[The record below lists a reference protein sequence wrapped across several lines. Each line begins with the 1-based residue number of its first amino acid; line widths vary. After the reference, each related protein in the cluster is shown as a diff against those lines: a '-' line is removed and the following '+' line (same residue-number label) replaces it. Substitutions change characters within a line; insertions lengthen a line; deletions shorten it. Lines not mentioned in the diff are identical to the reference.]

1 MDKLIVEAEK
11 FTTSLLNEKLDTSFL
26 YHNLTHTQRVVEK
39 AKELAE
45 QSGLNDSEKNILILA
60 TWLHDTGYTKNIKS
74 LNRLIQMAIL
84 NFQKP
89 DKIVLQKT
97 TEFEAQFEFRP
108 LEPGFGLTIGNAL
121 RRVLLSSLEG
131 YAIVGIKVEGAE
143 HEFATLKGITEDV
156 TEIILNLKQVRFKK
170 IVDNDVAS
178 EKITLSIKNKTE
190 FTAGMIGEA
199 THAFE
204 VMNPELLICVMD
216 STAKLDIE
224 ITISKGRG
232 YVPAEDN
239 KVKDSVFGLIPID
252 SIHTPIK
259 NVKYHIENTRVEQRT
274 DFEKLIMDVNT
285 DGTIHPEEAVK
296 QASRILIQHLMI
308 ITDENITFDN
318 KEEKKEDMVDEQ
330 TLQLRKILKTPLED
344 LDLSVRA
351 FNCLKAAK
359 INSLSELVQYEQE
372 DLMKFRNFGQKSL
385 SEIEQVLIER
395 GLGFGMD
402 LSKLGL
408 DKEDY

>member
-1 MDKLIVEAEK
+1 
-11 FTTSLLNEKLDTSFL
+11 
-26 YHNLTHTQRVVEK
+26 
-39 AKELAE
+39 
-45 QSGLNDSEKNILILA
+45 
-60 TWLHDTGYTKNIKS
+60 
-74 LNRLIQMAIL
+74 MAIL

-89 DKIVLQKT
+89 DKIILQKSND
-97 TEFEAQFEFRP
+97 FEAQFEFRP
-108 LEPGFGLTIGNAL
+108 LEPGFGVTIGNAL

-131 YAIVGIKVEGAE
+131 HAISGIVIEGAD
-143 HEFATLKGITEDV
+143 HEFATIKGVVEDV

-170 IVDNDVAS
+170 IVDHDIQN
-178 EKITLSIKNKTE
+178 EKITLNIKGRTE

-199 THAFE
+199 TSSFQI
-204 VMNPELLICVMD
+204 MNPDLLICTMD
-216 STAKLDIE
+216 PSAKLNIE
-224 ITISKGRG
+224 LNVSKGRG
-232 YVPAEDN
+232 YVPAEEN
-239 KVKDSVFGLIPID
+239 KVKDASFGLIAID
-252 SIHTPIK
+252 SIFTPIK
-259 NVKYHIENTRVEQRT
+259 NVKYSIENTRVEQRT
-274 DFEKLIMDVNT
+274 DYEKLLMEVKT
-285 DGTIHPEEAVK
+285 DGTINPEEAVK

-318 KEEKKEDMVDEQ
+318 KEEKKEDLVDEQ

-385 SEIEQVLIER
+385 AEIEQVLHER
-395 GLGFGMD
+395 GLHFGMD

-408 DKEDY
+408 DKEE

>member
-1 MDKLIVEAEK
+1 
-11 FTTSLLNEKLDTSFL
+11 
-26 YHNLTHTQRVVEK
+26 
-39 AKELAE
+39 
-45 QSGLNDSEKNILILA
+45 
-60 TWLHDTGYTKNIKS
+60 
-74 LNRLIQMAIL
+74 MAIL

-89 DKIVLQKT
+89 DKIILQKAND
-97 TEFEAQFEFRP
+97 FEAQFEFRP
-108 LEPGFGLTIGNAL
+108 LEPGYGVTIGNAL

-131 YAIVGIKVEGAE
+131 YAISGIVIEGAD
-143 HEFATLKGITEDV
+143 HEFATIKGVVEDV
-156 TEIILNLKQVRFKK
+156 TEMILNLKQVRFKK
-170 IVDNDVAS
+170 IVDHDVQS
-178 EKITLSIKNKTE
+178 EKISLNIKGKSE

-199 THAFE
+199 TGSFQ
-204 VMNPELLICVMD
+204 VMNPDLLICTMD
-216 STAKLDIE
+216 SSAKLNIE
-224 ITISKGRG
+224 ININKGRG
-232 YVPAEDN
+232 YVPADDN
-239 KVKDSVFGLIPID
+239 KVKDAPFGLIAID
-252 SIHTPIK
+252 SIFTPIK
-259 NVKYHIENTRVEQRT
+259 NVKYAIENTRVEQRT
-274 DFEKLIMDVNT
+274 DYEKLIMDVKT

-318 KEEKKEDMVDEQ
+318 KEEKKEDLVDEQ

-385 SEIEQVLIER
+385 AEIEQVLHER
-395 GLGFGMD
+395 GLHFGMD

-408 DKEDY
+408 DKEEL

>member
-1 MDKLIVEAEK
+1 
-11 FTTSLLNEKLDTSFL
+11 
-26 YHNLTHTQRVVEK
+26 
-39 AKELAE
+39 
-45 QSGLNDSEKNILILA
+45 
-60 TWLHDTGYTKNIKS
+60 
-74 LNRLIQMAIL
+74 MAIL

-89 DKIVLQKT
+89 DKIVLQKA

-108 LEPGFGLTIGNAL
+108 LEPGYGVTIGNAL

-131 YAIVGIKVEGAE
+131 FAIVGIRIEGID
-143 HEFATLKGITEDV
+143 HEFATIKGITEDV
-156 TEIILNLKQVRFKK
+156 LEIILNLKQVRFKK
-170 IVDNDVAS
+170 KVDHEVS
-178 EKITLSIKNKTE
+178 QEKVTLSIKNKSE

-199 THAFE
+199 TLNFE
-204 VMNPELLICVMD
+204 IMNPDLLICILD
-216 STAKLDIE
+216 SSAKLDIE
-224 ITISKGRG
+224 LTISKGRG

-239 KVKDSVFGLIPID
+239 KVKDAPFGYIPTDAIF
-252 SIHTPIK
+252 TPIK
-259 NVKYHIENTRVEQRT
+259 NVKYAIENTRVEQRT
-274 DFEKLIMDVNT
+274 DYEKLIMDVST

-318 KEEKKEDMVDEQ
+318 KEDKKEDVVDEQ
-330 TLQLRKILKTPLED
+330 MLQLRKILKTPLED

-385 SEIEQVLIER
+385 AEIEQVLAER
-395 GLGFGMD
+395 GLHFGMD

-408 DKEDY
+408 DKEEL